1 MSPNAGSLRYNTRM
15 KQQSPEDIL
24 KLARERIAE
33 RHAQERR
40 DRDRGWR
47 LAFWAL
53 LVTLLVTLLLAPGDL
68 SFKLYAVVHGLIAQ
82 LHNVFLAGQQ
92 LPVCARNI
100 GIYGSFL
107 IATGY
112 LWWRGRRRAGAWPAC
127 SLTVTLLVFA
137 AIMTFDGFNSLFG
150 DLGWPQLYAPHNWL
164 RTASGLLF
172 GTALTGAI
180 LLVWNQVLH
189 AEIDRNM
196 PIITWPD
203 LAAVLLLNSL
213 LFLLVYSN
221 IGWLYWPLAWFVVL
235 GILGELYMV
244 NVLVI
249 ATMLGYGKSVRR
261 LRDLA
266 RPATLALLSTTVI
279 VGGLALW
286 RFSLQA

>member
-1 MSPNAGSLRYNTRM
+1 M
-15 KQQSPEDIL
+15 KQQSPEEIL

-33 RHAQERR
+33 RHAEERR
-40 DRDRGWR
+40 ERDRGWQ

-53 LVTLLVTLLLAPGDL
+53 LGTLLGTLLLAPGEL

-107 IATGY
+107 LTTGY
-112 LWWRGRRRAGAWPAC
+112 LWWRGRRRAGAWPTR
-127 SLTVTLLVFA
+127 SLTITLLLFA
-137 AIMTFDGFNSLFG
+137 AFMTFDGFNSLFG
-150 DLGWPQLYAPHNWL
+150 DLGWPQLYSPRNWL

-172 GTALTGAI
+172 GIGLTCAI
-180 LLVWNQVLH
+180 LLVWNRVLH
-189 AEIDRNM
+189 AEIDRSM
-196 PIITWPD
+196 PIISWPD
-203 LAAVLLLNSL
+203 LGAIVLLNSL
-213 LFLLVYSN
+213 LFLLVYSD

-235 GILGELYMV
+235 GIFGELYMV

-249 ATMLGYGKSVRR
+249 ATILGYRKSVRR
-261 LRDLA
+261 LSELA

>member
-1 MSPNAGSLRYNTRM
+1 MSPTAGPLRYNTCM
-15 KQQSPEDIL
+15 KQQSPEEIL

-40 DRDRGWR
+40 ERDRGWR
-47 LAFWAL
+47 PAFWAL
-53 LVTLLVTLLLAPGDL
+53 LGLLLGTLLLAPGDL

-107 IATGY
+107 ITTGY
-112 LWWRGRRRAGAWPAC
+112 LWWRGRRRAGAWPAR
-127 SLTVTLLVFA
+127 SITVTLLVFA
-137 AIMTFDGFNSLFG
+137 VIMTFDGFNSLFG
-150 DLGWPQLYAPHNWL
+150 DLGWPQLYSPQNRL
-164 RTASGLLF
+164 RTISGVLF
-172 GTALTGAI
+172 GTALTCAI
-180 LLVWNQVLH
+180 LLVWNRVLH
-189 AEIDRNM
+189 AEIDRSM

-203 LAAVLLLNSL
+203 LGAVLLLNGL
-213 LFLLVYSN
+213 LFLLVYSDS
-221 IGWLYWPLAWFVVL
+221 GWLYWPLAWFVVL

-249 ATMLGYGKSVRR
+249 ATVLGYGKTIRR
-261 LRDLA
+261 LSDLA

-286 RFSLQA
+286 RFSL